1 MSTSAIAGTL
11 VGCVGCQAAIE
22 FLQREVKDILNLFS
36 LVSCI
41 FVTLEGLLFHSKA
54 FIVSRRIPTRVY
66 FKIVII
72 FFVVNICNNF
82 AIGCDV
88 SFPLF
93 IIFKSGSLLA
103 NIVLGFF
110 LRNHFY
116 SRKKI
121 TSVILVTIGIIV
133 FTLASYESKPQSE
146 SSATFRILNVPPF
159 FIGIFLL
166 TSALLLSAYLGIC
179 QEDMY
184 RVYGKHPKEC
194 MFMVHF
200 LSIPFYAVLGGE
212 IVSSFHAVNETRPI
226 ALFGVDL
233 VLPIA
238 WWCIILICFL
248 QFICVS
254 NVYRLTAITTSLN
267 SSIVVYACSVLG
279 ITLNPEIDY
288 EYGKGT
294 VFMYQS
300 GAFDY
305 SRQKVSLYK
314 YFKYIDV
321 GELVFLLLER

>member
-159 FIGIFLL
+159 FIGWSDFYFIFH
-166 TSALLLSAYLGIC
+166 
-179 QEDMY
+179 EDMY

-248 QFICVS
+248 Q
-254 NVYRLTAITTSLN
+254 
-267 SSIVVYACSVLG
+267 
-279 ITLNPEIDY
+279 
-288 EYGKGT
+288 
-294 VFMYQS
+294 
-300 GAFDY
+300 
-305 SRQKVSLYK
+305 
-314 YFKYIDV
+314 
-321 GELVFLLLER
+321 